1 MKKST
6 PNSPKTYIKAI
17 LLGVLVPSSSSNM
30 KFVIFFVNWL
40 GKVHIVSEKENDLAE
55 KTSILNVLST
65 VDIYNED
72 SHVDLRKIMKIIGA
86 TDEELA
92 SLLELKVPTVKAN
105 HGSIKTD
112 KKAQPLVYALELLA
126 PLCNGDTKKMC
137 AWFIGPKVYWGGL
150 SPLDMFLAKKGAA
163 VTDALRAMSEG
174 EAGVG
179 S

>member
-1 MKKST
+1 M
-6 PNSPKTYIKAI
+6 
-17 LLGVLVPSSSSNM
+17 
-30 KFVIFFVNWL
+30 
-40 GKVHIVSEKENDLAE
+40 SEKENDLAE
-55 KTSILNVLST
+55 KSSILNVLST

-92 SLLELKVPTVKAN
+92 SLLEVKVPTVKAHN
-105 HGSIKTD
+105 GSIKTD
-112 KKAQPLVYALELLA
+112 KKAQQLVYALELLS
-126 PLCNGDTKKMC
+126 PLCKDGTKKMRT
-137 AWFIGPKVYWGGL
+137 WFIGPKVYWGGL

-163 VTDALRAMSEG
+163 VTDILRAMSEG